1 MVSVPAGQP
10 VGLVDTRPRCA
21 ILDIRHVLLK
31 SNDVL
36 LTEHDNQGV
45 ESLISSLDLSQNL
58 EMPLTILQF
67 RKVPG
72 DAKGTAGDPGV
83 EAEQETTVFD

>member
-1 MVSVPAGQP
+1 MVSVPGGQP
-10 VGLVDTRPRCA
+10 VGFAHTRPGCA
-21 ILDIRHVLLK
+21 ILDTFDGLAERSRVLPREK
-31 SNDVL
+31 A
-36 LTEHDNQGV
+36 NQGL
-45 ESLISSLDLSQNL
+45 ESLIHSTDISEKLK
-58 EMPLTILQF
+58 MPLAILQF